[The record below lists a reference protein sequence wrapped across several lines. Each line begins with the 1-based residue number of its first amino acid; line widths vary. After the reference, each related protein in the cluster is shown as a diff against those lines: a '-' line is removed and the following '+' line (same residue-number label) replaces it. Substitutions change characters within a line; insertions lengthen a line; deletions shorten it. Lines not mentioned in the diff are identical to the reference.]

1 MHNEKIIKMVGEEHL
16 YKVACWFYNRK
27 AIWCRT
33 HFIALIKI
41 SKSLCSFA
49 LEGSIVVL
57 IITVARKLDFNFLK

>member
-1 MHNEKIIKMVGEEHL
+1 MNSDKIKMVGEEDL
-16 YKVACWFYNRK
+16 YKVACWFYSRK

-49 LEGSIVVL
+49 LERSIVVL
-57 IITVARKLDFNFLK
+57 IIKVARKLDFNFLK